1 MTLHALQAIN
11 FIIDRNLSFNYVHLN
26 NFRKEE
32 QNEVSGHFL
41 IFFRD
46 PPTTCHHSDIII
58 VRRRRRF
65 QGSSDQHDGN
75 LQNSSKVKA
84 AVDEVKK
91 IQTESTPKITAL
103 SEELTKIQDSLQ
115 KGKDSLKAEEK
126 DKLESDFR
134 QKLDE
139 LQREQNTARTKIAEK
154 QKTVQDSLQGEI
166 DKIVEGIAKQEG
178 LTVVFMRDY
187 LAYTNNLT
195 DLTDKVTKALDS
207 SKIESGQPK
216 K

>member
-1 MTLHALQAIN
+1 MKSRLISLFFFVILLQPAITPTLVSYAEGADFKAAQISMTEI
-11 FIIDRNLSFNYVHLN
+11 Y
-26 NFRKEE
+26 K
-32 QNEVSGHFL
+32 
-41 IFFRD
+41 
-46 PPTTCHHSDIII
+46 
-58 VRRRRRF
+58 
-65 QGSSDQHDGN
+65 
-75 LQNSSKVKA
+75 NSAKVKA
-84 AVDEVKK
+84 AVEEVKK
-91 IQTESTPKITAL
+91 IQTESAPKITAL

-115 KGKDSLKAEEK
+115 KGKDSLKADEK

-134 QKLDE
+134 QKLDD
-139 LQREQNTARTKIAEK
+139 LQKEQNTARTKIAEK
-154 QKTVQDSLQGEI
+154 QKAVQDSLQGEI

-207 SKIESGQPK
+207 SKVESAAPK